1 MRIATAF
8 YHQQSIQTISER
20 SEAMARLQEQLATGK
35 RINRAS
41 DDPVGAAEAERLRAA
56 GARIEIEQ
64 RMMAHA
70 SGMLSLADGSLAAA
84 SDALQG
90 ARELLIG
97 AGNSTLQAADR
108 ASIATQ
114 LQGLRDELLA
124 IGNQRDGSG
133 GYVFAAQGSTTPPFT
148 TGGAPAFQPAAGTRQ
163 TGLDV
168 SFDTTVDGGAVFIGD
183 GSSAPGGSVFGSL
196 DAIIAQLNDPAVD
209 PAALGAGL
217 QNAMAAV
224 DTTLDR
230 VLQARTSVG
239 EQLRALESRGRL
251 LESGELSVAAR
262 ASDITATDYAA
273 AVSDMQTNQLA
284 IEAAMRTYAQIS
296 RLSLFNYL

>member
-1 MRIATAF
+1 MRIATAL
-8 YHQQSIQTISER
+8 YHQQSIESISQR
-20 SEAMARLQEQLATGK
+20 SEAIARQQERIATGK

-56 GARIEIEQ
+56 TARMAIEQ

-70 SGMLSLADGSLAAA
+70 SGMLGLADSALGGA

-114 LQGLRDELLA
+114 LRGLRDELLA
-124 IGNQRDGSG
+124 IANQRDGSG
-133 GYVFAAQGSTTPPFT
+133 GYVFAAQGSSTPPFSPA
-148 TGGAPAFQPAAGTRQ
+148 GAPAFQPAPGTRQ

-183 GSSAPGGSVFGSL
+183 GSTAPGGSIFGAL
-196 DAIIAQLNDPAVD
+196 DAVIAQLEDPAVD
-209 PAALGAGL
+209 PADLQAGL
-217 QNAMAAV
+217 SNAMGAV

-230 VLQARTSVG
+230 VLQARTTVG
-239 EQLRALESRGRL
+239 EQMRAIESRQRL
-251 LESGELSVAAR
+251 VESGELQAAGR
-262 ASDITATDYAA
+262 IADITATDYAA

-296 RLSLFNYL
+296 RLSLFNYF

>member
-1 MRIATAF
+1 MRIATAL
-8 YHQQSIQTISER
+8 YYQQSIESIGQR
-20 SEAMARLQEQLATGK
+20 SETMARLQEQIATGK

-56 GARIEIEQ
+56 TARLDMEQ
-64 RMMAHA
+64 RMMTHA
-70 SGMLSLADGSLAAA
+70 SGMLSIADSSLGSA

-97 AGNSTLQAADR
+97 AGNSTLQPADR

-124 IGNQRDGSG
+124 IANQRDGSG
-133 GYVFAAQGSTTPPFT
+133 GYVFAAQGSTAPPFT
-148 TGGAPAFQPAAGTRQ
+148 TGAGPTFQPAAGTRQ

-183 GSSAPGGSVFGSL
+183 GSSAPGGSVFNAL

-209 PAALGAGL
+209 SATLGTGL
-217 QNAMAAV
+217 GNAMGAV
-224 DTTLDR
+224 DTTLNR
-230 VLQARTSVG
+230 VLQARTTVG
-239 EQLRALESRGRL
+239 EQLRAIESRGRL
-251 LESGELSVAAR
+251 LESGELQVAAR
-262 ASDITATDYAA
+262 ISDITATDYAA
-273 AVSDMQTNQLA
+273 VVSDMQTNQLA

-296 RLSLFNYL
+296 RLSLFDYF